1 MTTGPN
7 QLRSSRLQQL
17 CRDSVLRPPHS
28 NDPSGRLSKAYWFFM
43 GLSLISHENGHP
55 KLRHLTARADFD
67 HKKVRL
73 FSKSISKF
81 WVTSSSH
88 SDEETCDSGKT
99 LDKGQSSILANTN
112 EAKMS
117 TKVAE
122 RSAQRQV

>member
-1 MTTGPN
+1 MG
-7 QLRSSRLQQL
+7 
-17 CRDSVLRPPHS
+17 
-28 NDPSGRLSKAYWFFM
+28 FF
-43 GLSLISHENGHP
+43 LISDENGHP

-67 HKKVRL
+67 PEKARL
-73 FSKSISKF
+73 FSIMRAKF
-81 WVTSSSH
+81 PVTSSSH

-99 LDKGQSSILANTN
+99 LDKGQSSILANAN